1 MDIIVR
7 KEGGMIAWH
16 CALAVSVVVLG
27 WWKPWKIG
35 RRDRKLPP
43 GPPTSFLLGNALQF
57 PRLFPHHRF
66 TEWAKEY
73 GDIFSLKI
81 FNETIVVLSSAE
93 ALRAILDKQG
103 AVTGN
108 RPKSHIIERTE
119 GIYTVFGNM
128 ESHSWKSSRKAAHM
142 LLTPDAL
149 KAHLHTQRPEWAQFL
164 NDLLDSPE
172 DLFTHIRRTSA
183 SIMTT
188 IIYGRRC
195 PEYANSPAERFFEGT
210 HLLNKVVDAFTH
222 PPIDLIPAL
231 QYVPTRWAK
240 WKQLSD
246 QTKAIRNALFTEL
259 LEECEARLASGRGL
273 TGCFIENVIENKVE
287 LDMDRDEIKASGKVL
302 MDGGTETTASLL
314 QTFILAMINF
324 PVVQKRAQEEI
335 DSIIGGERVPNL
347 DDFDKLPYLKAV
359 IKEVH
364 RYRPSF
370 PLGMPHV
377 TTQDVVYKEYVI
389 PRGTIIFTN
398 LWGMHRDPDKF
409 KDPEAFNPERYLA
422 TKYGTKTDE
431 DGADFRD
438 NMHFGSGRRL
448 CPGIEMGSRNLA
460 INTMNMLW
468 AFSFSKDET
477 SPTGGIDLDS
487 AYQKPGMVFSPLPF
501 KCNVVV
507 RDGKREQLIRD
518 WHAAETALTAS

>member
-164 NDLLDSPE
+164 TDLLDSPD

-195 PEYANSPAERFFEGT
+195 PEYANSPAERFFQGT

-240 WKQLSD
+240 WKQLSN

-324 PVVQKRAQEEI
+324 PAVQKRAQEEI
-335 DSIIGGERVPNL
+335 DRIIGGERVPNL

-364 RYRPSF
+364 GYTLRPFLDNSHRVALL
-370 PLGMPHV
+370 PLKPGTSLSAFVSAWDAPCHHPGRRLQGVCDPTRNHYIHQSM
-377 TTQDVVYKEYVI
+377 YVAEVRFI
-389 PRGTIIFTN
+389 LLDSPLLLTG
-398 LWGMHRDPDKF
+398 GMHRDPRKF
-409 KDPEAFNPERYLA
+409 VR
-422 TKYGTKTDE
+422 
-431 DGADFRD
+431 
-438 NMHFGSGRRL
+438 
-448 CPGIEMGSRNLA
+448 
-460 INTMNMLW
+460 
-468 AFSFSKDET
+468 FSFFIAVS
-477 SPTGGIDLDS
+477 
-487 AYQKPGMVFSPLPF
+487 
-501 KCNVVV
+501 
-507 RDGKREQLIRD
+507 IR
-518 WHAAETALTAS
+518 HHSRQS